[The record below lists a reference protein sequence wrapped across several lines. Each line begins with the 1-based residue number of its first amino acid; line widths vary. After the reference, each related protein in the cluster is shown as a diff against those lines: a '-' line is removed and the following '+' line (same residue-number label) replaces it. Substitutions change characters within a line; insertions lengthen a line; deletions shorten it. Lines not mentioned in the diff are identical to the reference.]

1 MASEYR
7 CILFTWRDV
16 REALVSYQRK
26 RGVAVPVRAP
36 DEFKIDPESLNC
48 ELIFEGKA
56 GTRPDRYRFDR
67 ESVSAAMILMC
78 KDKGIRLPLKST
90 KQTYLLDSRLALVV
104 HIAGPEAPEFLAL
117 ELAKRAA

>member
-16 REALVSYQRK
+16 REGLVSYQRK
-26 RGVAVPVRAP
+26 RGVAVPIRQP
-36 DEFKIDPESLNC
+36 EEFKIDPETLNC
-48 ELIFEGKA
+48 ELIFATKDGQPE
-56 GTRPDRYRFDR
+56 RYRFDR
-67 ESVSAAMILMC
+67 ASLSAAMILMC

-90 KQTYLLDSRLALVV
+90 KETYLLDSKLALVV

>member
-36 DEFKIDPESLNC
+36 EEFKIDPETLNC
-48 ELIFEGKA
+48 ELIFATKDG
-56 GTRPDRYRFDR
+56 RPERYRFDR

>member
-16 REALVSYQRK
+16 REGLVSYQRK
-26 RGVAVPVRAP
+26 RGVAVPVRKP
-36 DEFKIDPESLNC
+36 DDFKIDPETLNC
-48 ELIFEGKA
+48 ELIYGAEK
-56 GTRPDRYRFDR
+56 RPERYRFDR
-67 ESVSAAMILMC
+67 ESLSAAMILMC